1 MRCMEWLLEEAAVV
15 MDMPLNVFL
24 LINIRIKKIYPIWY
38 SFFSHNT
45 VYFTYNVI
53 SVAILVGSRDQWTQF
68 WKRAIQ
74 IPFHQSLDAIDP
86 MVSEE
91 KIKVYDGRRTPSD
104 RPGELK
110 THLN

>member
-24 LINIRIKKIYPIWY
+24 LINITIKKIYPIWY

-53 SVAILVGSRDQWTQF
+53 SRGRCGHDCIVVGFTITCAIS
-68 WKRAIQ
+68 AY
-74 IPFHQSLDAIDP
+74 H
-86 MVSEE
+86 
-91 KIKVYDGRRTPSD
+91 
-104 RPGELK
+104 
-110 THLN
+110 H

>member
-53 SVAILVGSRDQWTQF
+53 SGAVVVMNVL
-68 WKRAIQ
+68 
-74 IPFHQSLDAIDP
+74 
-86 MVSEE
+86 
-91 KIKVYDGRRTPSD
+91 
-104 RPGELK
+104 
-110 THLN
+110 